1 MIWKSLDMGI
11 TDDVTAHRSSRV
23 GDIRPYHLGL
33 HGECLAVMV
42 EGQETDTEANVPSQ
56 MTARFRHTKSL
67 IHSSIPVA
75 GHCGHA

>member
-1 MIWKSLDMGI
+1 MIWESL
-11 TDDVTAHRSSRV
+11 TTLPRTEV
-23 GDIRPYHLGL
+23 LGL
-33 HGECLAVMV
+33 VIFGLIILAFMVSACCHG